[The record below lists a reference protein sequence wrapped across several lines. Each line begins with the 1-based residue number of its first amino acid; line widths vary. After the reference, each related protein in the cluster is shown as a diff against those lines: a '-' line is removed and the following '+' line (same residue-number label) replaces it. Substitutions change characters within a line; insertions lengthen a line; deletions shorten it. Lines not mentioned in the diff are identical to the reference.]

1 MEICARIA
9 SAAGGSTRS
18 PWGRAAPGARDRAG
32 VVVKDAHD
40 VGSREDDTELEG
52 ELCGVGV
59 ACELPFVSG
68 HMSLPA
74 Q

>member
-1 MEICARIA
+1 MGA
-9 SAAGGSTRS
+9 
-18 PWGRAAPGARDRAG
+18 AAPGARDRVG
-32 VVVKDAHD
+32 VVLKDAHD